1 MERATTDE
9 MNIHEIFLR
18 LNLIYSAAGG
28 IIEWVV
34 RSKGRNWRFLFIY
47 LFFLFLF
54 NSTIANDSI
63 PYTIIQLIR
72 RRIDKRIAPIIGN
85 NRGLIGLAPT
95 FLVKQSSPR

>member
-34 RSKGRNWRFLFIY
+34 RSKGRNWIFIY
-47 LFFLFLF
+47 LFIFFVF
-54 NSTIANDSI
+54 I
-63 PYTIIQLIR
+63 
-72 RRIDKRIAPIIGN
+72 
-85 NRGLIGLAPT
+85 
-95 FLVKQSSPR
+95 